1 MRIGLDVS
9 GGDFAPKATLHGALL
24 ALKEIPES
32 VRIVLLGDQEIIHTF
47 LKEEKVD
54 PARFD
59 IVDAP
64 DVIAM
69 DEQPTKALVNKPNAS
84 ISVGFR
90 MLKHKELNAFASAG
104 SSGAMMVG
112 AIYSVNTIQGIIRP
126 STPAWIP
133 KENGGSSLLIDV
145 GTNPDSKPDVMYQ
158 FGLLGSIFAEHV
170 MHVKTP
176 RVGLLNI
183 GAEEKKGN
191 LATQSAYQL
200 MKGSKDFNFVGN
212 VEGRELFRDNVD
224 VIVCDGFVG
233 NIVLKQ
239 IEALYRVFAK
249 RGIKDDY
256 LPRFN
261 YELYG
266 GTPILGINGNALVGH
281 GISSSKAIARM
292 ITQAL
297 EISEANLPRRIKHAM
312 DQYAINNY
320 KE

>member
-183 GAEEKKGN
+183 GAEEKKET
-191 LATQSAYQL
+191 LQPSRPTS
-200 MKGSKDFNFVGN
+200 
-212 VEGRELFRDNVD
+212 
-224 VIVCDGFVG
+224 
-233 NIVLKQ
+233 
-239 IEALYRVFAK
+239 
-249 RGIKDDY
+249 
-256 LPRFN
+256 
-261 YELYG
+261 
-266 GTPILGINGNALVGH
+266 
-281 GISSSKAIARM
+281 
-292 ITQAL
+292 
-297 EISEANLPRRIKHAM
+297 
-312 DQYAINNY
+312 
-320 KE
+320 